1 LKLAYSDRKA
11 AVAQIRASI
20 PKPALF
26 SIKAIFPYQLED
38 ELKFEFFGGSHVGYF
53 VDIGANDPRDG
64 SQTWPFE
71 QLGWEGV
78 LVEPQH
84 HLAERLRQERRAKVY
99 GVACSSPK
107 NSGKSATLN
116 LAGIHTSLNPDF
128 FVAGM
133 QRVGTSNVLLR
144 TLDEILIDAKA
155 PAPIDFVSID
165 VEGHEL
171 EVLEGFDLNRWRPR
185 LILIEDLAFNLGTH
199 RHLTRRGYKWM
210 RRTGINGWYVPA
222 DSRIAV
228 SPMGRLQFLRK
239 HYLGVPFRNL
249 REWKRRQS
257 EKRR

>member
-1 LKLAYSDRKA
+1 M
-11 AVAQIRASI
+11 AQIRASI
-20 PKPALF
+20 PKPALL
-26 SIKAIFPYQLED
+26 SIKAIFPYELED
-38 ELKFEFFGGSHVGYF
+38 ELKLEFFGGSHSGYF
-53 VDIGANDPRDG
+53 VDIGANDPSEG

-78 LVEPQH
+78 LVEPQYD
-84 HLAERLRQERRAKVY
+84 LAERLRQERRAKVY
-99 GVACSSPK
+99 AVACSSPK

-116 LAGIHTSLNPDF
+116 LAGIHTSLDPGF

-133 QRVGTSNVLLR
+133 QRVGTSNALLR

-155 PAPIDFVSID
+155 PTPLDFVSID

-171 EVLEGFDLNRWRPR
+171 EVLEGFDLDRWRPR

-199 RHLTRRGYKWM
+199 RHLTRSGYKWM

-222 DSRIAV
+222 NSLITV
-228 SPMGRLQFLRK
+228 SPIGRLQFLRK
-239 HYLGVPFRNL
+239 YYLGVPFRNL

-257 EKRR
+257 EKWRCRVTGRP